1 MAQSV
6 KSLPAVKKIHV
17 QSLDQ
22 EDPLEID
29 SMDRGAWRATQSMG
43 SQESDMTWQLN
54 LPLYFGKRR
63 RRVWKTQNKE
73 KKNKRRYKKLETLS
87 NTSGHRQLWAT
98 LWCFLLESW
107 PFWVFSAFTNNK
119 IYFWISRVH
128 IKWQEEW
135 TVDALFMAG
144 GALI

>member
-22 EDPLEID
+22 EDPLEND

-87 NTSGHRQLWAT
+87 NTSGHRQL
-98 LWCFLLESW
+98 
-107 PFWVFSAFTNNK
+107 
-119 IYFWISRVH
+119 
-128 IKWQEEW
+128 
-135 TVDALFMAG
+135 
-144 GALI
+144 